1 MLLQMGD
8 VLTSLRMKE
17 GASRVRQS
25 TGGGAFQGDE
35 VAGKIEKYLAP
46 VQIVICQLIQ
56 NS

>member
-25 TGGGAFQGDE
+25 TGGPSKGMKWQ
-35 VAGKIEKYLAP
+35 EK
-46 VQIVICQLIQ
+46 
-56 NS
+56 